1 MRLPVEIF
9 ARHTRVG
16 LALILSAAL
25 VGCAAAGGDSA
36 NFRTAALDASGPAA
50 DYPVVVGEPYRVGD
64 TLYTPL
70 DTFNYDEVGYA
81 AADTGSGISASHHS
95 LPLPSYAEVT
105 SLESGRTILV
115 RVERRGPLDGDALI
129 ALAPAALEQLGAGA
143 GEPVRV
149 RRVNPPEDERAFL
162 RAGRSAPL
170 RMDTP
175 EALLT
180 VLQRKLPQNGGALP
194 VQSAAPAALAQVE
207 LPPSTAAA
215 NLPPV
220 QSPATAQA
228 TPLPSFPSSAAAES
242 TGQKAPVV
250 VARLE
255 QPEPAQQA
263 EAPDPPKQQEALQA
277 ATTPTGAYV
286 VQAVALSSRE
296 RAQRVA
302 SAIGGS
308 VSQAGKFYRVRTGPF
323 ATHSQAEAS
332 LAKVRAAGYSDARIF
347 TNS

>member
-9 ARHTRVG
+9 ALHTRVG
-16 LALILSAAL
+16 LALVLSAAL
-25 VGCAAAGGDSA
+25 AGCAAAGGGS
-36 NFRTAALDASGPAA
+36 AALASAPQATGPAA

-64 TLYTPL
+64 TLYTPI
-70 DTFNYDEVGYA
+70 DTLNYDEVGYA
-81 AADTGSGISASHHS
+81 AADAGQGVSASHHT

-105 SLESGRTILV
+105 SLRSGRTILV

-149 RRVNPPEDERAFL
+149 RRVNPPEEERAFL
-162 RAGRSAPL
+162 RAGRAAPL

-175 EALLT
+175 KALLS
-180 VLQRKLPQNGGALP
+180 VLQRKLPQNGGVLP
-194 VQSAAPAALAQVE
+194 VQAAAPAALAQVE
-207 LPPSTAAA
+207 LPPSRAAA

-220 QSPATAQA
+220 QAPAPAQA
-228 TPLPSFPSSAAAES
+228 ASQPSAES
-242 TGQKAPVV
+242 AGRENPVA
-250 VARLE
+250 VAQLE
-255 QPEPAQQA
+255 QLEAVQQPEARQPT
-263 EAPDPPKQQEALQA
+263 DQEGFQP

-286 VQAVALSSRE
+286 VQAVALSSE
-296 RAQRVA
+296 DRARRVA
-302 SAIGGS
+302 TAIGGK

-323 ATHSQAEAS
+323 ATRSQAEAS

-347 TNS
+347 TNG

>member
-25 VGCAAAGGDSA
+25 AGCTAAGGGSTALASA
-36 NFRTAALDASGPAA
+36 PLQGTGPAA

-81 AADTGSGISASHHS
+81 AADTGQGISASHHT

-129 ALAPAALEQLGAGA
+129 ALAPAALDQLGAGA

-162 RAGRSAPL
+162 RAGRAAPL

-180 VLQRKLPQNGGALP
+180 VLQRKLPQNGGVSP

-207 LPPSTAAA
+207 LPPSTAADNSPPA
-215 NLPPV
+215 QAAPLPPLA
-220 QSPATAQA
+220 SR
-228 TPLPSFPSSAAAES
+228 AAAES
-242 TGQKAPVV
+242 IGLKAPVV

-255 QPEPAQQA
+255 QPEPARQT
-263 EAPDPPKQQEALQA
+263 EAPQPPEAHQA
-277 ATTPTGAYV
+277 ATSASGAYV

-347 TNS
+347 TNG